1 MSLKSI
7 RESYAGLI
15 NAFAEAGVKLDESQ
29 KASLDT
35 FIVALESK
43 MSKQKEATVK
53 ATKKIVTE
61 HLEKQYQKVFESIM
75 KHQQENAL
83 IASKIQSKVQH
94 IKESKKMAR
103 KLDNYLSLYVESVLP
118 KKTIVD
124 YDRMQKL
131 ETLHESLKDML
142 VADEDAVQLKKSQLQ
157 ESFNKSKKS
166 YETQIAKLQAQ
177 LNESMAK
184 TQKLNDKIESF
195 KSIELLESMTKD
207 LPTFEARKMKK
218 RFANATTTE
227 IKKNFKAVLE
237 SVQNES
243 KEDTKEEELSL
254 EAEISKILDNEDV
267 KENDILNNRHHN
279 AHISEGEDKD
289 EKEPKKKE
297 DCEDCEENE
306 ETYETME
313 SYKYDKNGEI
323 VLEGEDII
331 DADYMKRLCAIAES
345 IK

>member
-1 MSLKSI
+1 
-7 RESYAGLI
+7 
-15 NAFAEAGVKLDESQ
+15 
-29 KASLDT
+29 
-35 FIVALESK
+35 
-43 MSKQKEATVK
+43 
-53 ATKKIVTE
+53 
-61 HLEKQYQKVFESIM
+61 
-75 KHQQENAL
+75 
-83 IASKIQSKVQH
+83 
-94 IKESKKMAR
+94 MAR

-218 RFANATTTE
+218 RFADATTTE

-237 SVQNES
+237 SVQKEI
-243 KEDTKEEELSL
+243 KEDTKEEEVSL
-254 EAEISKILDNEDV
+254 EAEINEILDSEDV
-267 KENDILNNRHHN
+267 KENDLLKNRHHN
-279 AHISEGEDKD
+279 AHISEGEED
-289 EKEPKKKE
+289 EAKKKE
-297 DCEDCEENE
+297 TCEEKE

-313 SYKYDKNGEI
+313 SYKYDRNGEI